1 MRTFAILLL
10 AAIPCSAFAQA
21 LPLSPWPND
30 NYRFMPPGE
39 IDPYQVF
46 IYERPL
52 GSYATE
58 HFGDICIVL
67 MAIKETGEY
76 VRIAGSMQLCGHPFA
91 KGMEMNFS
99 PRLLLPDSVQ

>member
-1 MRTFAILLL
+1 MRTVALLSVL
-10 AAIPCSAFAQA
+10 
-21 LPLSPWPND
+21 LPLSLFGQGVFD
-30 NYRFMPPGE
+30 QYRALRPDE

-46 IYERPL
+46 IYERPI
-52 GSYATE
+52 GGFK
-58 HFGDICIVL
+58 HPGGGDACVIL
-67 MAIKETGEY
+67 AAIKETGEL

>member
-1 MRTFAILLL
+1 MKILLSILLL
-10 AAIPCSAFAQA
+10 AALPCSALAQ
-21 LPLSPWPND
+21 PPSPWPND

-46 IYERPL
+46 VYERPL
-52 GSYATE
+52 GSYKTE
-58 HFGDICIVL
+58 RHGDICMVL

-76 VRIAGSMQLCGHPFA
+76 VRIAGSMHLCGAPFS